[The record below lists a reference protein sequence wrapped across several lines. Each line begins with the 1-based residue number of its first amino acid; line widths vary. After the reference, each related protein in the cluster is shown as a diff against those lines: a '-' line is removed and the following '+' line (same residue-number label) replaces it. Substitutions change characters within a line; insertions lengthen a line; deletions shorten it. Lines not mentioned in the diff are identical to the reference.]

1 MVKGMANE
9 NKKFKRSGKTSLAL
23 VHKPPSRIK
32 YEEKNPTV
40 SCRVSKEIYNRLKG
54 ILKKD
59 KKSMAD
65 ILKIGLGLLEVKVEK
80 ENAVYQQGYK
90 AGYLKAEEE
99 FKVVY
104 RCSVC
109 RKPIEVDSEK
119 EKAAISSF
127 MEKERWGHHECIN
140 NQK

>member
-9 NKKFKRSGKTSLAL
+9 NKKFKQSGKTSLAL

-40 SCRVSKEIYNRLKG
+40 SCRVSKETYNRLKG

-90 AGYLKAEEE
+90 AGILK
-99 FKVVY
+99 
-104 RCSVC
+104 
-109 RKPIEVDSEK
+109 PK
-119 EKAAISSF
+119 ENSKSF
-127 MEKERWGHHECIN
+127 IAVRYAGKLLKLLAKMKKSLSRSTW
-140 NQK
+140 